1 MMMISS
7 QLVHKSLMWLLHQE
21 TWRTRWAFMGLSKR
35 RNSITTFVKQGGFR
49 RRNENYNCRKMWGN
63 EVWQHSRVMHQS
75 FLQGCMQL
83 LLLLQLSLQG
93 WHLHRQSF
101 CAPFRKFAVKQ
112 DSNSKHYKSSKCLR
126 RRPSSSDQLFFV
138 DSCQPQKPGFSSCPF
153 RNTTTH
159 PKKRK
164 EKNSRSLRMRGLTSS
179 SSSERSKNRWS
190 EILLLES

>member
-1 MMMISS
+1 MRITIAGRCEGMRFGSTPGSCTRAFSRAVCSS
-7 QLVHKSLMWLLHQE
+7 CCCS
-21 TWRTRWAFMGLSKR
+21 
-35 RNSITTFVKQGGFR
+35 
-49 RRNENYNCRKMWGN
+49 NCLCKADT
-63 EVWQHSRVMHQS
+63 
-75 FLQGCMQL
+75 CIDK
-83 LLLLQLSLQG
+83 
-93 WHLHRQSF
+93 SF
-101 CAPFRKFAVKQ
+101 CAAFRKFAMKQ

-126 RRPSSSDQLFFV
+126 RRPSSPDQLFFV

-164 EKNSRSLRMRGLTSS
+164 EKNSRRLRMRGLTSS